1 MSNQAEFKLKY
12 TIESDN
18 SKAKKDVQ
26 EVDTLISKL
35 FGKKT
40 ASSGL
45 QSSFKEVASE
55 VSNIVSELTGDRL
68 SGAASQVTSLANA
81 FGAIPGPA
89 GLAIGAIAGIGTA
102 AVGAGVALFELTE
115 KSAEFGES
123 IYNAQ
128 VKTGLHANTLSAL
141 QVAAKQS
148 GVEFDQVTNSIQK
161 FAQTVGQAAEGS
173 DKAGKSLIA
182 LGLDPKKA
190 ADNLDESL
198 DKVLKKIADAP
209 TIVEKNTLAFQA
221 FGKQGKELL
230 PFIERFHGD
239 LPELTAELEKMGVT
253 IGDKD
258 ALAAH
263 VFGEEMSL
271 VTNQIEKTAIK
282 IGSAF
287 MPVFN
292 QMATGV
298 SNWVAKNQNEIVEW
312 ADKFAFG
319 LDRVVKGAGI
329 VIGKLEEYYTAYHKF
344 MTGIGLGFVFAIP
357 DTLNADYKADFS
369 THSHESTGY
378 NPGLPTGG
386 LPDVYGKG
394 AKKPPKESDDQFRKF
409 FEEQGFHVTRTFG
422 DELNKGSLHPLGLAA
437 DVSVRGK
444 TEDEIAKLVAASI
457 EKGYRLVDERKKIPG
472 VYQTGPHLHFERNG
486 SEKSSIFQDA
496 SMYGG
501 VPLGYLQNLDKA
513 RLGKGPGGSTA
524 ITEFNKKEL
533 DLDIKS
539 FETYW
544 DRKLQIEQAGNNN
557 LIALKEVEL
566 EAFKQGGADYVTA
579 TQKESELETL
589 KLQQYQEEIDYL
601 SKLEDYYRLKAS
613 LTTDQTIKTDLLAK
627 ADETHQKIELK
638 TIDIQ
643 TQKIKLDKEEKDAVK
658 ELTDKYYDLAGGAEA
673 MAKAT
678 DDFIKATGGGVTETT
693 GTGSG
698 KPKGLFQQILDQL
711 GIDPSD
717 QSVTDLA
724 AKRLLDFRDL
734 AVGAVTSMTDAVAQS
749 IEQWELYGGSVG
761 QAMERATAAV
771 LAQISAQALVKGLF
785 YTAEGVAALFLNPP
799 AAAGFFEAAAID
811 FAIAGGAGLGA
822 HYLSKAANKGG
833 KGGGSS
839 SYSYNSSQDNANKNP
854 TPYSRVSDDA
864 YISGSRHSEARF
876 VAAAIDRHAAAVEK
890 LNAKLD
896 SMPAHAIVT
905 KASQQRPGI
914 IGNQAVHDV
923 SKDSSIGTRFLK
935 AAGQRR

>member
-81 FGAIPGPA
+81 FGAIPGPGRSRHRCHRWHRDSGGRCRCRVVRA
-89 GLAIGAIAGIGTA
+89 DREI
-102 AVGAGVALFELTE
+102 
-115 KSAEFGES
+115 
-123 IYNAQ
+123 
-128 VKTGLHANTLSAL
+128 
-141 QVAAKQS
+141 S
-148 GVEFDQVTNSIQK
+148 GVWRVHLQRTGQDRTAREHF
-161 FAQTVGQAAEGS
+161 VGS
-173 DKAGKSLIA
+173 SSCSKAKRASSLTRSQIPSRNLHRRSARPPRVPTRPARSLIA

-444 TEDEIAKLVAASI
+444 TEDEIANACRRVYRKRLSAGRRAKENSRRLSDRAAS
-457 EKGYRLVDERKKIPG
+457 
-472 VYQTGPHLHFERNG
+472 
-486 SEKSSIFQDA
+486 
-496 SMYGG
+496 
-501 VPLGYLQNLDKA
+501 
-513 RLGKGPGGSTA
+513 
-524 ITEFNKKEL
+524 
-533 DLDIKS
+533 S
-539 FETYW
+539 FRTQ
-544 DRKLQIEQAGNNN
+544 RIR
-557 LIALKEVEL
+557 EVEH
-566 EAFKQGGADYVTA
+566 
-579 TQKESELETL
+579 
-589 KLQQYQEEIDYL
+589 I
-601 SKLEDYYRLKAS
+601 
-613 LTTDQTIKTDLLAK
+613 
-627 ADETHQKIELK
+627 
-638 TIDIQ
+638 
-643 TQKIKLDKEEKDAVK
+643 
-658 ELTDKYYDLAGGAEA
+658 
-673 MAKAT
+673 
-678 DDFIKATGGGVTETT
+678 
-693 GTGSG
+693 SG
-698 KPKGLFQQILDQL
+698 RVD
-711 GIDPSD
+711 
-717 QSVTDLA
+717 V
-724 AKRLLDFRDL
+724 RR
-734 AVGAVTSMTDAVAQS
+734 
-749 IEQWELYGGSVG
+749 
-761 QAMERATAAV
+761 RATR
-771 LAQISAQALVKGLF
+771 LSAKPRQS
-785 YTAEGVAALFLNPP
+785 P
-799 AAAGFFEAAAID
+799 
-811 FAIAGGAGLGA
+811 
-822 HYLSKAANKGG
+822 
-833 KGGGSS
+833 
-839 SYSYNSSQDNANKNP
+839 
-854 TPYSRVSDDA
+854 SR
-864 YISGSRHSEARF
+864 
-876 VAAAIDRHAAAVEK
+876 
-890 LNAKLD
+890 
-896 SMPAHAIVT
+896 
-905 KASQQRPGI
+905 QRPGRLD
-914 IGNQAVHDV
+914 GDH
-923 SKDSSIGTRFLK
+923 
-935 AAGQRR
+935 